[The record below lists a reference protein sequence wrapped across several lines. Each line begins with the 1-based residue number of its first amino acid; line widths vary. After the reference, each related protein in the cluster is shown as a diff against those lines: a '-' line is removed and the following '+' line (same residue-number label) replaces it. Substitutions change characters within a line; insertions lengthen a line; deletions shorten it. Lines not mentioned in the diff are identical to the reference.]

1 MTIVPL
7 IAVTIDNRLWGF
19 AKVGDFIVPC
29 YAENMEWYA
38 ATSGFPLTLG
48 MYLLPLI
55 QHIKLS
61 EVIREAQF
69 LASQRNDTVLA
80 GDDSIVPSP
89 GPPKKEQIN

>member
-19 AKVGDFIVPC
+19 AKIGDFIVPC

-69 LASQRNDTVLA
+69 IASQDRGNA
-80 GDDSIVPSP
+80 AEA
-89 GPPKKEQIN
+89 PPKKEQIN